1 MSEHPGAGSR
11 KPRPSDEDLNKA
23 LPRNTGG
30 REARVGIFVI
40 AGLLA
45 FVTVLFLLTDPATM
59 RGRYMLVTTVQ
70 DAGGIRRG
78 DPVQMRGVI
87 IGRINGFEM
96 MSSGRVAVR
105 MEVEGEW
112 KIPNGSRTRLGASG
126 LFGGRTM
133 EVIPADASTYHAS
146 FDTLPGSDGGSGLLG
161 NTDEI
166 GEKATAVLTGLE
178 SLLADTT
185 VAAMKGSATELE
197 VLLTDLSAVTREQR
211 STLKRLTESLAR
223 SAVELEP
230 AAAAGE
236 DIARAITRADSAM
249 AVLTETGRSLDEAA
263 ASLRSLLA
271 RIERGEGTLGKL
283 ATDDAL
289 YNNVSRAAESVAAL
303 VEDLKAN
310 PKRYINISIF

>member
-11 KPRPSDEDLNKA
+11 RPRPSDEDLNKA

-112 KIPNGSRTRLGASG
+112 KIPDGSRTRLGASG